1 MKIRLFF
8 FVLLLLGLGN
18 PFPTFFTSDLVKVYT
33 KISKFQQTIAIDLL
47 NNKDDLP
54 IVKLT
59 LEQIL
64 TSNLENSRISIL
76 FQLISWIVKFF
87 ERVAIAKP
95 KPTFNGK
102 EIQEISIYNK
112 LRTATLQ
119 YVNNRERKSVP
130 EFLDSIGEDGKFID
144 KTKIVGCS
152 NSILFGKNKIQ
163 CLKKFIKLVK
173 KPTASFIGIEL
184 IDPLISYLNLPISP
198 LKNADIKEFAALL
211 GFNLRGPNINEELL
225 NKVIALKTSL
235 PTAEYLEVYRQQ
247 TTVPG
252 HTLTGNLELETTQ
265 PTPVSVQ
272 PNTQLNTNTDSD
284 TNIIT
289 PGTDHLQSDTTSDEN
304 LPNPYDPNE
313 SFKFLLSEI
322 AQNEQDIAR
331 LKTNLQT
338 LENNAGNE
346 NLEKIRLELS
356 ELSNKIEEILNDGHN
371 NEEEYNG
378 KLILLNG
385 KLEELNLADA
395 ANVNTQLKTKVN
407 ELEEALAKMLEA
419 NHVKTTNQNEV
430 LNTLKNDINGIKQA
444 LANSITMFNNDK
456 DKLQVIFEPLNKLS
470 EDVENL
476 KLKLQDFNVNSV
488 PTTITETNT
497 NARNINMKATL
508 LHVINNLIIE
518 CEHIKLLLSKPKES
532 KYIPEFLNDKQIKY
546 VQFSTVVPN
555 IFEIEWDY
563 YDGLTEEHIISPI
576 SLCDKTRCYHFT
588 NKGYGKEKGMF
599 ESNDCVKIIENE
611 Y

>member
-1 MKIRLFF
+1 M
-8 FVLLLLGLGN
+8 V
-18 PFPTFFTSDLVKVYT
+18 
-33 KISKFQQTIAIDLL
+33 
-47 NNKDDLP
+47 
-54 IVKLT
+54 
-59 LEQIL
+59 
-64 TSNLENSRISIL
+64 
-76 FQLISWIVKFF
+76 
-87 ERVAIAKP
+87 
-95 KPTFNGK
+95 
-102 EIQEISIYNK
+102 
-112 LRTATLQ
+112 
-119 YVNNRERKSVP
+119 
-130 EFLDSIGEDGKFID
+130 
-144 KTKIVGCS
+144 
-152 NSILFGKNKIQ
+152 GKNKIQ

-252 HTLTGNLELETTQ
+252 HTLTDNLELETTQ

-272 PNTQLNTNTDSD
+272 PDTQLNTNTHSD

-289 PGTDHLQSDTTSDEN
+289 PGTDPLQSDTTSDVN
-304 LPNPYDPNE
+304 LPNPYDPND

-356 ELSNKIEEILNDGHN
+356 ELSNKIEDILNDGHN

-395 ANVNTQLKTKVN
+395 ANVNTHLKTKVN

-444 LANSITMFNNDK
+444 LANSISMFNND
-456 DKLQVIFEPLNKLS
+456 
-470 EDVENL
+470 
-476 KLKLQDFNVNSV
+476 
-488 PTTITETNT
+488 
-497 NARNINMKATL
+497 
-508 LHVINNLIIE
+508 
-518 CEHIKLLLSKPKES
+518 
-532 KYIPEFLNDKQIKY
+532 
-546 VQFSTVVPN
+546 
-555 IFEIEWDY
+555 
-563 YDGLTEEHIISPI
+563 
-576 SLCDKTRCYHFT
+576 
-588 NKGYGKEKGMF
+588 
-599 ESNDCVKIIENE
+599 
-611 Y
+611 